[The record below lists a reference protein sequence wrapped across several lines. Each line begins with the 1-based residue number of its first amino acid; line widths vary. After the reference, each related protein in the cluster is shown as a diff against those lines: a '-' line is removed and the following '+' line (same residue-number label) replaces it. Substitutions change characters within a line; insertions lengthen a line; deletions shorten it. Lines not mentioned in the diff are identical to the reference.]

1 MISAAVVTTICMKN
15 TLFDMENFEDAKDR
29 EFDFLVGVYDIC
41 DNLRDDSE
49 EIDDKSSFI
58 IRALSQQMYN
68 FYKDHYPN
76 DLDLE
81 IEVMQNT
88 METLEL
94 DQDYELCAVYR
105 EAIRLLKNYQHEQE
119 ILLP

>member
-1 MISAAVVTTICMKN
+1 
-15 TLFDMENFEDAKDR
+15 MENFEDAKDR